1 MFRYWHKADMACAL
15 HMSAFDPK
23 RTLEPDIARTLSQ
36 RLLMTRL
43 RHWLRPVRLT
53 PFPAPFKV
61 NRLSRVGPL
70 GKPAKIRRRQADG
83 LASGLLF
90 CAEEISAEVVVSCDF
105 KEGRQ

>member
-1 MFRYWHKADMACAL
+1 
-15 HMSAFDPK
+15 MSANDPK

-36 RLLMTRL
+36 RLLMTQL

-61 NRLSRVGPL
+61 IVQAVWDRW
-70 GKPAKIRRRQADG
+70 GKPAKIRPRQADG

-90 CAEEISAEVVVSCDF
+90 AQEKFRGVVASF
-105 KEGRQ
+105 M